1 MAFEPNLAAIRF
13 GCGLSPVLAPPE
25 SVNSVLSAL
34 RGPDFIAKRFPVE
47 GFDRFRHRLVAQR
60 EEGQKQRNARFK
72 FERDKAQQEMQK
84 LRRQAQIDSVG
95 WYKHILLRRVWTSDA
110 FRERLTAFWADHF
123 TATGKGGAIM
133 AAMAPYIEDAIRPNL
148 AARFEDLL
156 IATAT
161 HPVMLHYLDQDR
173 SAGPNS
179 ALAQRRG
186 QDTGLNENLAREVL
200 ELHTVGVGAGYDQT
214 DVTELARLFAGLSFS
229 AEDGFVYRA
238 GMGEPGIKT
247 VLGRRYGGGAAA
259 MRDVIAVLR
268 DLARHP
274 ATAAHIG
281 TKLARHFVSDAPPA
295 DLVDDLSATFR
306 ATQGDLLAVYD
317 TLLQHPASWSVDQ
330 PNVKQPLDLIGAAM
344 RALAVP
350 PDPLMALPPGR
361 TVALLVHPMR
371 LMGHDWGRPDGPD
384 GLPEED
390 SAWITPQGLAA
401 RLQWAMAAP
410 QVLQPDLPDPRDF
423 VRAALGARA
432 SGAVEFAA
440 QAAETR
446 AEGVGIILAS
456 PSFQLN

>member
-1 MAFEPNLAAIRF
+1 MPFEPELAAIRF
-13 GCGLSPVLAPPE
+13 GCGLSPVLPPPD
-25 SVNSVLSAL
+25 STQDLLQRL
-34 RGPDFIAKRFPVE
+34 RGPDKIAQRFPVE

-60 EEGQKQRNARFK
+60 AAGQKQRSARFN
-72 FERDKAQQEMQK
+72 FEREKARQEMQT

-95 WYKHILLRRVWTSDA
+95 WFKHTLLRRAWAPDPL
-110 FRERLTAFWADHF
+110 RERLTAFWADHF
-123 TATGKGGAIM
+123 TATGKGGAII
-133 AAMAPYIEDAIRPNL
+133 AAMAPYIDDAIRPNV

-156 IATAT
+156 IAAVT

-200 ELHTVGVGAGYDQT
+200 ELHTLGVGAGYGQT

-229 AEDGFVYRA
+229 VEDGFVYRA

-247 VLGRRYGGGAAA
+247 VLGHRYGGGAAA
-259 MRDVIAVLR
+259 MRDVMAVLR

-274 ATAAHIG
+274 ATAAHLA
-281 TKLARHFVSDAPPA
+281 TKLARHFVSDTPPP
-295 DLVDDLSATFR
+295 DLVGDLTDTFR
-306 ATQGDLLAVYD
+306 ATQGDLFAVYD
-317 TLLQHPASWSVDQ
+317 TLLQHPASWGVAQ
-330 PNVKQPLDLIGAAM
+330 PNVKHPLDLIGAAM

-401 RLQWAMAAP
+401 RMQWAMAAP
-410 QVLQPDLPDPRDF
+410 QVMQPDLPDPRDF
-423 VRAALGARA
+423 VRTALGGRA

-446 AEGVGIILAS
+446 AEGVGLILAS
-456 PSFQLN
+456 PSFQLS